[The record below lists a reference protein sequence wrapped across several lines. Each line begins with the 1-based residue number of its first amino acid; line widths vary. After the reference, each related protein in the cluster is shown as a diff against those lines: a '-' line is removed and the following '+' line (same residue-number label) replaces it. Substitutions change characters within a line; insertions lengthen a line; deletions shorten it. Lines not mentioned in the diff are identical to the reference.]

1 MVFKGGQMIKS
12 FKCKETEKIFNGE
25 YSKKFP
31 TNIQER
37 AMRKL
42 VMISASQT
50 ISDLRIPPS
59 NRLESLAGNR
69 NGQWSIRVNEQYRIC
84 FEWQENE
91 ASNVEIVDYH
101 K

>member
-1 MVFKGGQMIKS
+1 MIKS